1 MNKKIKIDFSF
12 SIQNW
17 LDVIEDFFR
26 AFENFF
32 RRIGLPLF
40 AEEETTQA

>member
-12 SIQNW
+12 SIQDW
-17 LDVIEDFFR
+17 LDLIDRFFSS
-26 AFENFF
+26 FENFF